1 MMVLAFFH
9 LALALFLVLLGCL
22 IKYGKV
28 AWLISGY
35 NTSSKEAKAQYDVEA
50 LCRGVGHFMFAL
62 AGTLLIPA
70 TGRLFNAEWAIHT
83 GWILFVLATIVFLI
97 YANTGNRYK
106 KA

>member
-1 MMVLAFFH
+1 MNSALFH
-9 LALALFLVLLGCL
+9 LSLALFIALLGCL

-35 NTSSKEAKAQYDVEA
+35 NTSSKEEKEKYDVEA
-50 LCRGVGHFMFAL
+50 LCQGVGHFLFAL

-70 TGRLFNAEWAIHT
+70 AGGLLNAEWAVHT

>member
-35 NTSSKEAKAQYDVEA
+35 NTSSKEAKEQYDVEA
-50 LCRGVGHFMFAL
+50 LCRGVGHFLFAL
-62 AGTLLIPA
+62 AGTMIIPA
-70 TGRLFNAEWAIHT
+70 AGRFFKAEWAIHA
-83 GWILFVLATIVFLI
+83 GWILFTVTIIAFVI
-97 YANTGNRYK
+97 YANTGNRYRK
-106 KA
+106 T